1 MRTTAFPGY
10 KATVW
15 TVMLACIVSHLIG
28 TLILVFQCSP
38 IKKSWLPRTPGTCL
52 PNTTTFYGLAA
63 VTIVFDVVI
72 FFLPIPLLIRLNIGN
87 KKKVALICVFLLG
100 LLTTICSGLRM
111 GQISTISKTGN
122 STMLVLWGVIE
133 LNTGV
138 SHPAA
143 VRPQARSNMPCRP
156 YFGSIFLKPT
166 SADPVQIILTCIPT
180 LGPLFPCFSSS
191 KSVSLSKSSHK
202 MSDLPGHAATK
213 KVSVFSRKYE
223 ELTPSMELVNID
235 SSHTKAHDPESSV
248 CTSTSECH
256 GTRAEPERVT
266 DDILRTTDIR
276 VSIQRA

>member
-1 MRTTAFPGY
+1 MRTTAFPRY

-15 TVMLACIVSHLIG
+15 TVMLACIVSHLAG
-28 TLILVFQCSP
+28 TLILIFQCSP

-72 FFLPIPLLIRLNIGN
+72 FFLPIRLLVSLNIAN

-138 SHPAA
+138 SRPAA
-143 VRPQARSNMPCRP
+143 VRRQFRTCLAGFISRRR
-156 YFGSIFLKPT
+156 GRPT
-166 SADPVQIILTCIPT
+166 SANPIQIILTCIPT

-202 MSDLPGHAATK
+202 MSDLPSHAASK

-223 ELTPSMELVNID
+223 ELTPSMELVNVD
-235 SSHTKAHDPESSV
+235 SSHTKARDPESSA